1 MPYAIREALAA
12 FRRAPALT
20 GLSAAMI
27 ALSLVVVGIF
37 GTTAYNIRQALDR
50 VEARVEVVAYLKDDA
65 SPQAVELARKEIAAY
80 PEVLRVYYV
89 SRDEALEIARRDL
102 TEFRSVF
109 SDLDTN
115 PLPASFE
122 VHLKPGMRG
131 PEAVRA
137 VADRIGSYPFVE
149 EVRFGSEWLD
159 KVFLLRRV
167 AGAATL
173 VMGGAF
179 ALVAALIIG
188 AAIRLAIFARRDEIA
203 IMRLVGATDAF
214 VRRPFLLEGLMTGLL
229 GAVLAILVTYGLFRV
244 LSGSVVQLDWIP
256 APWIA
261 AGVVLGALMGVAA
274 SALAVRRHLR
284 EV

>member
-1 MPYAIREALAA
+1 MPYAIREAIAA

-37 GTTAYNIRQALDR
+37 VTTAYNIRLALNR

-65 SPQAVELARKEIAAY
+65 TQQAVQRAQQEISAY

-102 TEFRSVF
+102 VEFRSVF
-109 SDLDTN
+109 SDLDSN
-115 PLPASFE
+115 PLPASLE
-122 VHLKPGMRG
+122 VRLKPGMRD
-131 PEAVRA
+131 PETVRA
-137 VADRIGSYPFVE
+137 VAQRIRAYPFVE

-159 KVFLLRRV
+159 KIFLLRRV

-173 VMGGAF
+173 VLGGAF

-188 AAIRLAIFARRDEIA
+188 VAIRLAIFARRDEIA
-203 IMRLVGATDAF
+203 IMRLVGATADF
-214 VRRPFLLEGLMTGLL
+214 VRRPFLLEGLITGLL
-229 GAVLAILVTYGLFRV
+229 GAGLALGVTYALFRI
-244 LSGSVVQLDWIP
+244 LSDAVVQLDWIP
-256 APWIA
+256 LPWIVV
-261 AGVVLGALMGVAA
+261 GVALGAGLGVLS

-284 EV
+284 EI

>member
-37 GTTAYNIRQALDR
+37 GTTAYNIRQALNR

-65 SPQAVELARKEIAAY
+65 SPQAVELAQKEIGAY

-89 SRDEALEIARRDL
+89 SRDQALEIARRDL
-102 TEFRSVF
+102 SEFRSVF
-109 SDLDTN
+109 SDLDGN

-122 VHLKPGMRG
+122 VRLKPGMRD
-131 PEAVRA
+131 PETVRG
-137 VADRIGSYPFVE
+137 VADRIRSYPFVE

-159 KVFLLRRV
+159 KIFLLRRV

-173 VMGGAF
+173 VLGGAF

-203 IMRLVGATDAF
+203 IMRLVGATDGF
-214 VRRPFLLEGLMTGLL
+214 VRRPFLIEGLLTGLL
-229 GAVLAILVTYGLFRV
+229 GAGLALAITYALFRI
-244 LSGSVVQLDWIP
+244 LSGAVVQLDWIP
-256 APWIA
+256 TSWIV
-261 AGVVLGALMGVAA
+261 AGIALGAAFGVLS

-284 EV
+284 SI